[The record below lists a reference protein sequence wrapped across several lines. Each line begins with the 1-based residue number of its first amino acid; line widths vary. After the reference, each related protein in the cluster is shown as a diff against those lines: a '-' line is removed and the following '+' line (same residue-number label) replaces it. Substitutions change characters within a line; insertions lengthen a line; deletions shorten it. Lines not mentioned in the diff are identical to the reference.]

1 MNIST
6 LARRNVIGHLQ
17 RYLAYFLSCSFAV
30 TIYFAYATFTLHP
43 EVANGSIPAADI
55 VRIGMIAAQLI
66 IVVFSIFFI
75 AYSNSAFLQVR
86 EKEFGLLS
94 LFGMTNNQLRKLI
107 YLEQTILSLAA
118 IVAGIGFGLLF
129 SKLFLM
135 LMNFLL
141 AVETPMQFQIIPRAF
156 IETGLLF
163 LILFQALTFYGL
175 FRLKNRRIIDLIRA
189 KKKPKPMPIASKWL
203 TVLSITTLALGY
215 TLAATA
221 NLFSAFFLV
230 IPIVILVMIGTYFLF
245 TQGMLALFKRLYA
258 NKNNLFRGTTLLT
271 RTNILFRLKDH
282 ARMLF
287 LTSIISAVLLTAG
300 GIVFMFFQ
308 TFIDQGTKIVPQ
320 AIAWVEEDANQFQ
333 VIDPSA
339 VEETFALSNQKIEYT
354 VNTLALPGQMSLPVP
369 YSNLVQDTDI
379 MIVSQS
385 EFNRVAQQKGLDT
398 ISLNTDEILLNTPFS
413 TMATV
418 HDDDRTE
425 TLHVKEQELSVHIVS
440 EIFGEALFSSAGP
453 ASSIIV
459 VRDSVYETLAASFN
473 ESDKMRLMGY
483 ELENWKDAVDVSNEI
498 KAQVNPAFAY
508 SLQTRAPEYQML
520 IQASALT
527 IFIGVF
533 ISLLFF
539 IVQGSMIYLKLF
551 TEIGDTKQQLRSLH
565 RIGITKE
572 ESARIIN
579 RQVQFLFFVPFVVGS
594 IHAAFAYAMLGSI
607 LSIQLWGS
615 GVLVISIYFVF
626 QVFYYLLTKY
636 VYQRAVLA

>member
-1 MNIST
+1 MNINT
-6 LARRNVIGHLQ
+6 LARRNVMGHLQ

-43 EVANGSIPAADI
+43 EVVNGSIPAADI

-94 LFGMTNNQLRKLI
+94 LFGMTNIQLRKLI

-118 IVAGIGFGLLF
+118 IGAGIGFGLLF

-141 AVETPMQFQIIPRAF
+141 AVDAPMQFQLIPRAF
-156 IETGLLF
+156 LETALLF
-163 LILFQALTFYGL
+163 FGLFQALTFFGL
-175 FRLKNRRIIDLIRA
+175 FRLKSRRIIDLIRA

-203 TVLSITTLALGY
+203 TLLSVTTLALGY
-215 TLAATA
+215 TFAATA

-300 GIVFMFFQ
+300 GTVYMFFQ

-320 AIAWVEEDANQFQ
+320 AISWVEEDATQYQ
-333 VIDPSA
+333 VIDPSDVKTTLTSA
-339 VEETFALSNQKIEYT
+339 NQEVEYT

-369 YSNLVQDTDI
+369 YSNLVQDTDV

-385 EFNRVAQQKGLDT
+385 EFNKIAQQKGLDP
-398 ISLNTDEILLNTPFS
+398 ISLQEEEILLNTPFS
-413 TMATV
+413 TMAMIG
-418 HDDDRTE
+418 DDNQTE
-425 TLHVKEQELSVHIVS
+425 TLHVKDQDLSVHIVT
-440 EIFGEALFSSAGP
+440 EIFGEAFFSSSGA
-453 ASSIIV
+453 ASSTIV
-459 VRDSVYETLAASFN
+459 VNDPMYDTLASSHR
-473 ESDKMRLMGY
+473 ESEMMRVMGF
-483 ELENWKDAVDVSNEI
+483 ELKNWKDAVDVSNEI
-498 KAQVNPAFAY
+498 KEQVNPAFAY

-551 TEIGDTKQQLRSLH
+551 TEIEDTKQQLRSLH

-579 RQVQFLFFVPFVVGS
+579 RQVQFLFFVPFVVGC

-615 GVLVISIYFVF
+615 GLLVISIYFVF

-636 VYQRAVLA
+636 MYQRAVLA